1 MPVNNSKSFVDG
13 SPPTAADRPWIRV
26 FCRVREVS
34 GAQIR
39 QYSIQTSQREANGE
53 GEVPLF
59 PTSRTRDLKLMLDD
73 MNATTIRVISATQ
86 DLFKNMKTP
95 DLVTELELDV
105 EDFEGFEQADDDS
118 DQADGDPDQASDEAD
133 DDSDQAD
140 DEDYQADV
148 EDY

>member
-1 MPVNNSKSFVDG
+1 MDG

-86 DLFKNMKTP
+86 DLFKNMRTP

-105 EDFEGFEQADDDS
+105 EDFEVFEGFEGFEQADDDS

-140 DEDYQADV
+140 DEDYQAAVD
-148 EDY
+148 DY